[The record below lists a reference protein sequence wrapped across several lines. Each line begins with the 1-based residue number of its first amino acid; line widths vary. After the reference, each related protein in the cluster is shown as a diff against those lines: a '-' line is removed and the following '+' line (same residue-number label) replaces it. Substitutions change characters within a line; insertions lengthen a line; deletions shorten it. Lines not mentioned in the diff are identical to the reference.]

1 MQTRNAIAEQRKW
14 LLILVG
20 LYALAAVIYILMPGG
35 GLAMAD
41 AFEETTLDMAP
52 WQLVLSNVALIL
64 LLYAPLGLAGLWLAR
79 KAGLPGVFRPEA
91 DARAWF
97 WRPMELGI
105 TAGVILVVLDTLAR
119 LVSDFEG
126 FPHPPFPASLL
137 ASFTAG
143 VGEEM
148 MFRLVVMSLW
158 VVILQWLFSRLAS
171 EAAARRWA
179 LWIANGLAA
188 LAFAAAHLGTAMVV
202 EGAATPLAL
211 SPMMLAEIVA
221 LNGLVGVLAGVSFER
236 EGLVAAAGVH
246 FWADVIWHVVF
257 GALSGMM

>member
-1 MQTRNAIAEQRKW
+1 MASYDVMTKQRRW
-14 LLILVG
+14 LLVLVG
-20 LYALAAVIYILMPGG
+20 LYALAAVVYIFIPGG

-41 AFEETTLDMAP
+41 AFEGATLDMAP
-52 WQLVLSNVALIL
+52 WQLALSNVALIL

-79 KAGLPGVFRPEA
+79 RAGLPGVFRPEA

-97 WRPMELGI
+97 WRPMELGL

-143 VGEEM
+143 VGEEL

-171 EAAARRWA
+171 KAAARRWA

-188 LAFAAAHLGTAMVV
+188 LAFAAAHLGTALAV

-211 SPMMLAEIVA
+211 SPMMLAEIMV
-221 LNGLVGVLAGVSFER
+221 LNGLVGVLAGAAFVR
-236 EGLVAAAGVH
+236 DGLVAAAGVH
-246 FWADVIWHVVF
+246 FWTDVVWHVLF